1 MLNGLSPQEFEQRFQ
16 FVSFELDEAEYL
28 GDIKEESVLYRIPEF
43 EKTIRFFQ
51 SSECCLPYSRICR
64 FNLVIIHNY
73 IWAREFRKIRPQK
86 PTYNS
91 KKT

>member
-43 EKTIRFFQ
+43 EKTIRFFRAQ
-51 SSECCLPYSRICR
+51 SAVYHTRGFVVLIS
-64 FNLVIIHNY
+64 
-73 IWAREFRKIRPQK
+73 
-86 PTYNS
+86 
-91 KKT
+91 